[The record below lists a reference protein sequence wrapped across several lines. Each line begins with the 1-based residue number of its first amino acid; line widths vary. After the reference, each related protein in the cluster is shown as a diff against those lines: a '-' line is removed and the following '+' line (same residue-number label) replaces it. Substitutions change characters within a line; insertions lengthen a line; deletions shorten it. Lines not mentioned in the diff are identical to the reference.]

1 MSRRERVQRA
11 ADQRDAATRSAI
23 VELVQNADPQL
34 DAETI
39 AAVVVSVAAG
49 RGARSLLLKQLR
61 ADPSLLSSGGSQA
74 TLAVCRLAA
83 QLQAVGAKNIVRPR
97 CGRCEREAE
106 LVKRDEQGG
115 ICAACYN
122 RARVADCATCGR
134 RRRIAG
140 RGPGGAPMC
149 SSCRA
154 KDPVRHEACTGC
166 GKVRPVNRRD
176 PDGGALCCTCAQ
188 RARPAEACDRCGQPG
203 MIVARGEH
211 DAICRRCYRAPRRRC
226 GGCGR
231 NRRIALTAD
240 GQRPDL
246 CSACHWAPVATCTRC
261 GDLRQCVGV
270 RDQAP
275 QCFRCI
281 AGDRLD
287 ELLGHSGP
295 LLALCDAFL
304 AAEQPRSIHTWLDRS
319 PARHVARR
327 LATGELA
334 LTHAAL
340 DGLEQ
345 TPSLAH
351 LRALL
356 VAVGALPDRDPHL
369 ARVEHAVARVL
380 ARVEDPE
387 HRRLLR
393 AFATWR
399 ILHRIRRRASRAPV
413 SVFAVD
419 RARTQVVQA
428 HDFLRYLAAR
438 QLVLQDATQRD
449 IDRWLAT
456 GPRTRAQVSAFLA
469 WATDQRHAPALTVPA
484 ISPRGAVAVADPQA
498 RWTLA
503 RRLLH
508 DEDLDPGDRVAGDLV
523 VLYAQP
529 VARIARLRTSNVA
542 LDDQTIYLR
551 LAQDRV
557 LMPDTLG
564 ELVRDLPH
572 RRQTGPSGAVRAG
585 DQWLFPGRH
594 AGQPQHPEHLRR
606 RLAAL
611 GIDCRAQRTTAL
623 LQLAA
628 EVPAAVLAD
637 TLGLTPRTAVRWAAH
652 AAGNWTTYAARCA
665 EA

>member
-1 MSRRERVQRA
+1 VKRHERAQRHAAERA
-11 ADQRDAATRSAI
+11 AAKRAAV
-23 VELVQNADPQL
+23 VELIQDADPTL
-34 DAETI
+34 DAEVI
-39 AAVVVSVAAG
+39 AAVVVAVAAG
-49 RGARSLLLKQLR
+49 RGARSQLLKQLR
-61 ADPSLLSSGGSQA
+61 ADRSLLTSGGSQA
-74 TLAVCRLAA
+74 TLAVCRLATA
-83 QLQAVGAKNIVRPR
+83 LCAAGATTIVLPRCAR
-97 CGRCEREAE
+97 CGRGVE
-106 LVKRDEQGG
+106 LVKRDEAGG

-122 RARVADCATCGR
+122 RARVAGCGTCGR
-134 RRRIAG
+134 QRRIAG
-140 RGPGGAPMC
+140 REPDGSPAC

-154 KDPVRHEACTGC
+154 KDPARREACTGC

-176 PDGGALCCTCAQ
+176 AAGMAVCSTCAQ
-188 RARPAEACDRCGQPG
+188 RARPAEVCDGCGQPG
-203 MIVARGEH
+203 LIVHRGEH
-211 DAICRRCYRAPRRRC
+211 GAICRRCYRAPRRRC

-231 NRRIALTAD
+231 RRRVALTAD

-246 CSACHWAPVATCTRC
+246 CSTCHWAPVATCTRC
-261 GDLRQCVGV
+261 GNLTQCVGI
-270 RDQAP
+270 RDEAP
-275 QCFRCI
+275 QCFRCT
-281 AGDRLD
+281 AADRLD
-287 ELLGHSGP
+287 ELLGDAQP
-295 LLALCDAFL
+295 MAALRDAFL

-356 VAVGALPDRDPHL
+356 AAVGALPDRDPHL
-369 ARVEHAVARVL
+369 ARVELAVARAL
-380 ARVEDPE
+380 ARVDDPE

-399 ILHRIRRRASRAPV
+399 ILHRLRRRASRGPV
-413 SVFAVD
+413 SVFSVD
-419 RARTQVVQA
+419 RARAQVVQA

-438 QLVLQDATQRD
+438 RLVLQDATQRD
-449 IDRWLAT
+449 VDGWLAS
-456 GPRTRAQVSAFLA
+456 GPRTRAQVSAFLD
-469 WATDQRHAPALTVPA
+469 WATNQRHAPALTVPA
-484 ISPRGAVAVADPQA
+484 ISPGGAVTVADPET

-508 DEDLDPGDRVAGDLV
+508 DEDLDPGDRVAGALV

-529 VARIARLRTSNVA
+529 VARITRLQTSDVA
-542 LDDQTIYLR
+542 LDDQTVYLR
-551 LAQDRV
+551 FAHDRV
-557 LMPDTLG
+557 LMPDALG

-572 RRQTGPSGAVRAG
+572 RRQTGPSGALPAA

-652 AAGNWTTYAARCA
+652 AAGNWTTYAARRA
-665 EA
+665 ED